1 MNNNDCIEQK
11 GIIEEIAG
19 KRIRVRMKLMSACEN
34 CRTKSICNLIDI
46 QDNPVDII
54 ERNTNYSV
62 GDEVNVRITKSLG
75 YKALFL
81 GYVLPFI
88 FVLICLVIFSVF
100 GINEILT
107 GIGSLLILAVY
118 YIILYYFRDN
128 IRKSFIFTLSKT
140 GTA

>member
-46 QDNPVDII
+46 QDNSIDII
-54 ERNTNYSV
+54 DKNNNYSV
-62 GDEVNVRITKSLG
+62 GDEVNIRITKSLG

-81 GYVLPFI
+81 GYILPI
-88 FVLICLVIFSVF
+88 ILVILFLVILSGF
-100 GINEILT
+100 GFNEILT
-107 GIGSLLILAVY
+107 GIISLSILAVY
-118 YIILYYFRDN
+118 YLILYYFRDS
-128 IRKSFIFTLSKT
+128 IRKSFIFTLSKA
-140 GTA
+140 GTV